1 VLFLILFG
9 ERKVNLL
16 GKKWIETS
24 SSSKTTRTREEEE
37 EEEKALP
44 WCNLHLSLSLCVF
57 FERVCVCVRARIDR

>member
-24 SSSKTTRTREEEE
+24 SSSETTRTREEE

-44 WCNLHLSLSLCVF
+44 WCNLHLSLSVCVF
-57 FERVCVCVRARIDR
+57 FERECVRARIDR